1 MFYIYYKMGF
11 FSYSIDISDLFA
23 LLDELIVFLVI
34 FGVNLAEYLSSLFL
48 LHVFSS
54 AFHSLKLLVKLNLLL
69 LAVPTQLHLF
79 IIQSRL
85 LINQGSHHH
94 YFMLFDI

>member
-1 MFYIYYKMGF
+1 MFYIYYKMGYL
-11 FSYSIDISDLFA
+11 SYSIDISDLFA

-34 FGVNLAEYLSSLFL
+34 FGVNLSEYLSSLFF

-94 YFMLFDI
+94 YLMLLDI

>member
-1 MFYIYYKMGF
+1 MFYIYFKMGY

-48 LHVFSS
+48 FHVFSS
-54 AFHSLKLLVKLNLLL
+54 AFHSFKLLVKLNLLL

-94 YFMLFDI
+94 YLMLLDI